1 MGDPLQEL
9 EEQLERMVPRGLSEQ
24 GRGRLEDQIDELA
37 AVVEAAPGSWQWQK
51 LAAIAAALALVAT
64 MGFMIGGG
72 GPGGRTTGPEITSPE
87 KTSQHVP
94 GFEMVGFDREVLD
107 NPEHLIVLSRHD
119 EPMHKWGYKTREI
132 ELVLDEESG
141 LRVRIV
147 SEHDEVV
154 LTAVTSF

>member
-9 EEQLERMVPRGLSEQ
+9 EEQLERMAPCGLSEE

-51 LAAIAAALALVAT
+51 LAAIVAALALVAT

-72 GPGGRTTGPEITSPE
+72 GPGGRTTGPEN
-87 KTSQHVP
+87 TSQHVP
-94 GFEMVGFDREVLD
+94 GFETVGFDREVLD